1 MSEGGEAPTAEVPI
15 DEAPPLAEENRK
27 EYLISMNH
35 LHVRIREN
43 HDPNIIFK
51 CNSAEVDGYSEVVM
65 RLVGDDTMGVDG
77 WGLSKNDITKKEL
90 FVWFDAGYDWFES
103 RAEFMAKPPL
113 KHVRSRNNEEE
124 PPSFKLRTGQF
135 VSFKKADVFLRG
147 RLFAMFMYLPPVS
160 GPGKLKSLFGGQIII
175 FGICYVE
182 CCKKMCLV
190 VRSARSHGR
199 LDLSRPTVRRS
210 CSQVLHA
217 SQGCAVSGCPM
228 AKASETMPGMQNSAN
243 MLKKMWAG
251 KDAVGTNAIIKDD
264 KKAWRSALA
273 CMSFG
278 LNTWFEPINHVW
290 KLTNSINHCISA
302 DDAPTHI
309 RGEMKS
315 LAISKE
321 LEDKLLETD
330 ANVGKAFGL
339 DLEELVL
346 VPDDEKLYKM
356 LMGAMNNKDPLDE
369 SWKPP
374 PSTAAPPAATKRKAA
389 ASPEGAAAPS
399 DGRAVRASRAR
410 NIAPASEEEPEG
422 EPEEWTE
429 SQTRMF
435 LSRTLAELEKQATE
449 KKSLN
454 AYLSSKK
461 GAKVFITFLN
471 SLTAKMPNLEA
482 AAAIVPEWFRF
493 NNKSLQS
500 GQGKNML
507 KIIGMLQ
514 KGHAYSDYGPFGY
527 AEAEVVFITKVLSSL
542 PAPPPKNATELAGQE
557 ITPPPPNPP
566 LPNKVGKKARGPPS
580 EPVPPKQ
587 IEQGGAA
594 EANKQQP
601 DLQLLK
607 QKITVLESHQ
617 QTDAAEIRRLSQEI
631 VTLRQA
637 QTGAPKGSTSAD
649 GSNGMSEKDLNM
661 LGTLCSHAWN
671 ALAAV
676 PDQMNIMN
684 GMLAVAKGGS
694 SDELKKFL
702 VIAFPNN
709 SGA

>member
-1 MSEGGEAPTAEVPI
+1 MSEGDEAPPAEVLI
-15 DEAPPLAEENRK
+15 DEAPPLAEKNRK

-35 LHVRIREN
+35 LHLRIREN

-51 CNSAEVDGYSEVVM
+51 CDSAEVDGYSEVVM

-103 RAEFMAKPPL
+103 RAEFVAKPPL
-113 KHVRSRNNEEE
+113 KQSRSRNNEEE

-290 KLTNSINHCISA
+290 KLSNSINYCISA
-302 DDAPTHI
+302 DAAPMHI

-374 PSTAAPPAATKRKAA
+374 PSTAAPPAAAKRKAA
-389 ASPEGAAAPS
+389 ASPEGGAAPS

-410 NIAPASEEEPEG
+410 NIAPASEGEPEG

-454 AYLSSKK
+454 AYLSGKK

-471 SLTAKMPNLEA
+471 SLTAQMPNLEA
-482 AAAIVPEWFRF
+482 AVAIVPEWFRF

-507 KIIGMLQ
+507 KVIGMLQ

-542 PAPPPKNATELAGQE
+542 PALPPKTATELADKE
-557 ITPPPPNPP
+557 KPPPPNPP
-566 LPNKVGKKARGPPS
+566 NKLAKKPRGPPP
-580 EPVPPKQ
+580 ELDPNEQ
-587 IEQGGAA
+587 TEQGGAA

-607 QKITVLESHQ
+607 QKIMVLESHQ

-671 ALAAV
+671 ALKDV
-676 PDQMNIMN
+676 PDQMGVMK

-702 VIAFPNN
+702 VKTFPN